1 MFQNKFLRTL
11 PVLFFS
17 ICLLC
22 GCSVGGKEIVVTFHL
37 DSGDVFTINDK
48 QCSLSQAK
56 VYLCNYKNLY
66 GTAYG
71 MNLWENENASE
82 DLEQYVKDLTLSQL
96 ARVYCMDAL
105 AQSKEIALTEAEL
118 QNAADAATAY
128 YASLTEEE
136 ISYMDAS
143 VEMLESMYQDYALAQ
158 KLYDSL
164 TGTVNDEVSEDEA
177 RVLDLMMIYVEEEG
191 TADTVSEKLA
201 SGGDFAA
208 LATEYTQKPQIE
220 VQVARGDLSAE
231 LEEAA
236 YALDNDEI
244 SDCIQT
250 EDGYYFLKCVN
261 KNVEDLTEQ
270 NKLVIVQ
277 NREKA
282 MFDDVYD
289 EFVEGLDSGFNQ
301 KVWDTVLVMDET
313 DMTTDCFFEVY
324 EEYFS

>member
-1 MFQNKFLRTL
+1 MFQNKFLRAL
-11 PVLFFS
+11 PILFLS

-48 QCSLSQAK
+48 QCSLAQAK

-105 AQSKEIALTEAEL
+105 AQSKGMALSEAEI
-118 QNAADAATAY
+118 QKASEAAMDY

-136 ISYMDAS
+136 ISYMEVS

-158 KLYDSL
+158 DLYDSL
-164 TGTVNDEVSEDEA
+164 TGMVNDEVSEDEA
-177 RVLDLMMIYVEEEG
+177 RVLDMMMIYVEEES
-191 TADTVSEKLA
+191 TAETVSEKLA
-201 SGGDFAA
+201 SGSDFAA
-208 LATEYTQKPQIE
+208 LATEYTQNPQIE
-220 VQVARGDLSAE
+220 VQVARGDLSEE

-250 EDGYYFLKCVN
+250 EDGYYFLKCVS

-270 NKLVIVQ
+270 NKLVIAQ
-277 NREKA
+277 KREKA

-289 EFVEGLDSGFNQ
+289 EFVKGLDSGLNQ
-301 KVWDTVLVMDET
+301 KVWDTVSIMDET
-313 DMTTDCFFEVY
+313 DITTDRFFEVY